1 MKKSLIS
8 ALIILITL
16 IIGILI
22 FNSLSTLSVYN
33 KYTARNILEKNINYD
48 MNEKIMPDDVQLT
61 SGNLNIKLLDYDYF
75 PNGFETFNHKN
86 ALSTTFDFSTNDNI
100 DLISVD
106 YDYIIYDEN
115 NNILSTSLFYE
126 NGNNEENKYIKC
138 FSKDKYNTFSSS
150 TFSNHFIF
158 GQKQFKNPEIEISEK
173 HIGQSIISSLNE
185 PYSNPSKVI
194 ITLLNVKYKTI
205 DSEYKNIENTDFNFI
220 LNFK

>member
-1 MKKSLIS
+1 MKKNLIP
-8 ALIILITL
+8 ALVILITL

-86 ALSTTFDFSTNDNI
+86 ALSTTFDFSTNDNT

-126 NGNNEENKYIKC
+126 NGNNEENNYIKC

-150 TFSNHFIF
+150 TF
-158 GQKQFKNPEIEISEK
+158 
-173 HIGQSIISSLNE
+173 
-185 PYSNPSKVI
+185 
-194 ITLLNVKYKTI
+194 
-205 DSEYKNIENTDFNFI
+205 
-220 LNFK
+220 

>member
-1 MKKSLIS
+1 
-8 ALIILITL
+8 
-16 IIGILI
+16 
-22 FNSLSTLSVYN
+22 
-33 KYTARNILEKNINYD
+33 

-86 ALSTTFDFSTNDNI
+86 VLSTTFDFSTNDNTN
-100 DLISVD
+100 LISVD

-158 GQKQFKNPEIEISEK
+158 ELKQFKNPEIEISKK

-185 PYSNPSKVI
+185 PYSNPLKVT

-205 DSEYKNIENTDFNFI
+205 NSEYKNIENTDFNFI
-220 LNFK
+220 LNFQ